1 MQESDIGTQSAQ
13 ASQLDELID
22 KKEAQKLM
30 TDDLSLR
37 TQLDTEIQRLKE
49 LKNKGFKILIDL
61 YQFKIYWMI
70 RKVVLSHESANDV
83 LQNTYIKI
91 YRNIDKFRQESKL
104 STWIYRIA
112 YNESIRFLSNESKI
126 KKISIDT
133 VQENYTKKLYADNY
147 FDANKLSVKF
157 HQLLSEL
164 TVRQRTIFNMKYFD
178 ELKFKEISKIIEM
191 NENTIK
197 SIYYDVEKKIKRDIN
212 E

>member
-1 MQESDIGTQSAQ
+1 
-13 ASQLDELID
+13 LKDEELVILL
-22 KKEAQKLM
+22 K
-30 TDDLSLR
+30 S
-37 TQLDTEIQRLKE
+37 KE

-70 RKVVLSHESANDV
+70 RKVVLSHDSANDV

-133 VQENYTKKLYADNY
+133 VQGNYTKKLYADNY

-178 ELKFKEISKIIEM
+178 ELKFKEISKILEM

-197 SIYYDVEKKIKRDIN
+197 SIYYDVEKRIKRDIN

>member
-1 MQESDIGTQSAQ
+1 MC
-13 ASQLDELID
+13 
-22 KKEAQKLM
+22 
-30 TDDLSLR
+30 
-37 TQLDTEIQRLKE
+37 
-49 LKNKGFKILIDL
+49 
-61 YQFKIYWMI
+61 I
-70 RKVVLSHESANDV
+70 RD
-83 LQNTYIKI
+83 
-91 YRNIDKFRQESKL
+91 
-104 STWIYRIA
+104 
-112 YNESIRFLSNESKI
+112 RFLSNESKI

-178 ELKFKEISKIIEM
+178 ELKFKEISKIKKKK
-191 NENTIK
+191 ENTIK

>member
-1 MQESDIGTQSAQ
+1 MK
-13 ASQLDELID
+13 DEELVILL
-22 KKEAQKLM
+22 K
-30 TDDLSLR
+30 S
-37 TQLDTEIQRLKE
+37 KE
-49 LKNKGFKILIDL
+49 LKNKGFKILINL

-133 VQENYTKKLYADNY
+133 VQGNYTKKLYADNY
-147 FDANKLSVKF
+147 FDANKLAVKF

-178 ELKFKEISKIIEM
+178 ELKFKEISKILEM